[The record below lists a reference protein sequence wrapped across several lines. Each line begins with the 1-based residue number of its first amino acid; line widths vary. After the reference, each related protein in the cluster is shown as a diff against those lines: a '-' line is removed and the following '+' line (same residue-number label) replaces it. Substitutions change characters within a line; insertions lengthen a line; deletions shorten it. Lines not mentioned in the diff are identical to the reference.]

1 MRCRGLY
8 DICTYYN
15 HYRGHVVICGSLT
28 FLGWTAT
35 ICIAWS
41 SHLFWPTLIG
51 CLCLCILVCIYMRQL
66 FDILSEVNI
75 LRCYMHNLCYN
86 KITVSV
92 GTINA
97 KLLTFG
103 YYAFGVRNT
112 AKGFQGR
119 IGHFC
124 TCLFF
129 LRFEGDYNSYAGIIS
144 FLKLKELANY
154 NYFFHHRGHFWHC
167 LYTFNVVLHV
177 EYCFNLVAETGINRS
192 LNLQMLWIY
201 LLQCWWKVCW
211 LWDLLMNH

>member
-1 MRCRGLY
+1 
-8 DICTYYN
+8 
-15 HYRGHVVICGSLT
+15 
-28 FLGWTAT
+28 
-35 ICIAWS
+35 
-41 SHLFWPTLIG
+41 
-51 CLCLCILVCIYMRQL
+51 
-66 FDILSEVNI
+66 
-75 LRCYMHNLCYN
+75 MHNLCYN

-103 YYAFGVRNT
+103 YYAFGIRNT

-154 NYFFHHRGHFWHC
+154 C
-167 LYTFNVVLHV
+167 TTTFSI
-177 EYCFNLVAETGINRS
+177 TGDIFG
-192 LNLQMLWIY
+192 I
-201 LLQCWWKVCW
+201 VCIHS
-211 LWDLLMNH
+211 M